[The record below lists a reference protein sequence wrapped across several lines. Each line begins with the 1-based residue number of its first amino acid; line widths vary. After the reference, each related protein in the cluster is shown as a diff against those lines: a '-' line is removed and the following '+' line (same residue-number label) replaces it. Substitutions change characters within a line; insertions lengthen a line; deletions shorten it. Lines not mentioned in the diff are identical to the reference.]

1 MRFFLGVSLII
12 LFLWL
17 QMAQR
22 SIDSRNTC
30 EAASMSE
37 VVVSFLLSPLS
48 LYSWMASTLLRFL
61 IFLPAFVLGTLHHS
75 VLLLLA
81 GPWCV
86 ATFCTSF
93 LLTCLHV
100 GLYLLHV
107 ALVVSAMA
115 ILTIGT
121 IGTKSLTEG
130 PSMN

>member
-1 MRFFLGVSLII
+1 
-12 LFLWL
+12 
-17 QMAQR
+17 MAQR

-48 LYSWMASTLLRFL
+48 LYSWMASTLLRFV
-61 IFLPAFVLGTLHHS
+61 IFLPDFVLGALHHS

-86 ATFCTSF
+86 AAICTSF
-93 LLTCLHV
+93 LLTCLRV

>member
-1 MRFFLGVSLII
+1 
-12 LFLWL
+12 
-17 QMAQR
+17 MAQR
-22 SIDSRNTC
+22 SFDSRNTC

-61 IFLPAFVLGTLHHS
+61 IFLPAFVLGALHHS

-86 ATFCTSF
+86 ATICTSF
-93 LLTCLHV
+93 LLTCLRV

-107 ALVVSAMA
+107 ALVQCRTCNPESSKTLIKGVNRERNYMWWR
-115 ILTIGT
+115 
-121 IGTKSLTEG
+121 
-130 PSMN
+130 P